1 MLTKQYGISLKLVPR
16 DLCLFRCRFPSS
28 ARFASSDVP
37 PSIPQVT
44 RGRLRRP
51 QRGGQNLTERYR
63 RLENSIRGKN
73 VLARATYDISR
84 DSASTSEL
92 QTLHKSSRS
101 GASAN
106 TIAGF
111 VIPEEPKPPAD
122 DECCM
127 SGCAVCVYDLYEES
141 LDAYKESVAT
151 LKASLAALSIP
162 ESKWPPNIRATT
174 TQSSITMK
182 QKDVVLS
189 AFEEMERALKEKRD
203 RRTAV
208 EADKRARGEVLE
220 GDREVET
227 SFRSLYEGFRW
238 ILFPNR

>member
-1 MLTKQYGISLKLVPR
+1 
-16 DLCLFRCRFPSS
+16 
-28 ARFASSDVP
+28 
-37 PSIPQVT
+37 
-44 RGRLRRP
+44 
-51 QRGGQNLTERYR
+51 
-63 RLENSIRGKN
+63 
-73 VLARATYDISR
+73 
-84 DSASTSEL
+84 
-92 QTLHKSSRS
+92 
-101 GASAN
+101 
-106 TIAGF
+106 
-111 VIPEEPKPPAD
+111 
-122 DECCM
+122 M

-208 EADKRARGEVLE
+208 EADSQSVS
-220 GDREVET
+220 T
-227 SFRSLYEGFRW
+227 
-238 ILFPNR
+238 

>member
-1 MLTKQYGISLKLVPR
+1 MFSGVWQLWRNILPR

-28 ARFASSDVP
+28 ARFTSSDVAP
-37 PSIPQVT
+37 F
-44 RGRLRRP
+44 RFLKRP

-63 RLENSIRGKN
+63 RLENSIRE
-73 VLARATYDISR
+73 ATYDISR

-92 QTLHKSSRS
+92 HTLHRSSGS

-111 VIPEEPKPPAD
+111 PPAD

-127 SGCAVCVYDLYEES
+127 SGCAVCVYDLYKDS

-182 QKDVVLS
+182 QKDVILS

-208 EADKRARGEVLE
+208 EADSQSVS
-220 GDREVET
+220 T
-227 SFRSLYEGFRW
+227 
-238 ILFPNR
+238 